1 MRTNYSEIDATT
13 GLPSQIIN
21 NRQHKGNT
29 HMSRLTL
36 VQALIFTVFLVMAIS
51 GLWLGYIWQEG
62 MLGPEETQQRL
73 DETSKL
79 FGPWAIL
86 IDVFIFMPLTWWFTR
101 KYLWREKITGVLPG
115 LLLEKPIVPVTP
127 PPPPKFVPPIY
138 DQQQNDDWAW
148 EDMRMRNGK

>member
-1 MRTNYSEIDATT
+1 MN
-13 GLPSQIIN
+13 
-21 NRQHKGNT
+21 
-29 HMSRLTL
+29 MSRPTL

-51 GLWLGYIWQEG
+51 GLWLGYIWQDG

-73 DETSKL
+73 DETSKV

-86 IDVFIFMPLTWWFTR
+86 IDVFIFMPLTWWITR
-101 KYLWREKITGVLPG
+101 KYLWREKITGVLTG